1 MSQDECALNMNRET
15 QSGDV
20 APAENLLVLENNGQI
35 SSRRV
40 SKVYGKALLGAMA
53 TRTRSTPATDLHISF
68 LPQHE
73 SWTVENIRNAVQAVA
88 PADNFLFIDDSR
100 KILSCRISPEYGA
113 ALLENLP
120 EEASQTQSVLSQRM
134 DTQTGAITSNRGMV
148 PEASQHPSGELHHPD
163 SNASSSPSSMFGT
176 PDNNL
181 GILSDDILSSA
192 NRQPYDRDWM
202 GKYGINEECLD
213 GSTSKHKLDM
223 LVRHGAVKVGDKLR
237 VTYYQDGGPVIKI
250 GEVFLGPSHFL
261 VTLLTPCPS

>member
-1 MSQDECALNMNRET
+1 MNRET
-15 QSGDV
+15 ESRDV
-20 APAENLLVLENNGQI
+20 TPTENLLVLENNGHF

-73 SWTVENIRNAVQAVA
+73 PWTVENIRNAVQAVA

-100 KILSCRISPEYGA
+100 DIVSCRISSEYGV

-120 EEASQTQSVLSQRM
+120 QEAPQTQSVLSQQM
-134 DTQTGAITSNRGMV
+134 DTQAGAITSNHGMV
-148 PEASQHPSGELHHPD
+148 PEASQHPSGESHHPD
-163 SNASSSPSSMFGT
+163 SNASSSPHSMSGT

-202 GKYGINEECLD
+202 SKYGISEECLS
-213 GSTSKHKLDM
+213 GSKSKHKLDM

-237 VTYYQDGGPVIKI
+237 VTYQQDGDPVIKI
-250 GEVFLGPSHFL
+250 GEVLLRPSHFL
-261 VTLLTPCPS
+261 VTLLIPCPP